1 MVDIVVKHSQN
12 PLFFTLFEYLHSQ
25 IFFFSHWLSVDNSRN
40 KRVSVFFFVML
51 HWFWNKNW
59 FVLDQTYFFENKEL
73 LKKYGHPFVQQC
85 FLKCCTNLQG
95 GQTCHP
101 GNGAM
106 GTWQPM
112 ILYTYFTSSSSW
124 KFSWDSSFNLARS
137 ICSFYWCYIHDHFS

>member
-73 LKKYGHPFVQQC
+73 LTITRNTDTHLYNSVSWNAVQI
-85 FLKCCTNLQG
+85 FKVVKHAVLVLVLWEHDNLWFYILILLLVHHQNS
-95 GQTCHP
+95 P
-101 GNGAM
+101 G
-106 GTWQPM
+106 TLLL
-112 ILYTYFTSSSSW
+112 I
-124 KFSWDSSFNLARS
+124 
-137 ICSFYWCYIHDHFS
+137 